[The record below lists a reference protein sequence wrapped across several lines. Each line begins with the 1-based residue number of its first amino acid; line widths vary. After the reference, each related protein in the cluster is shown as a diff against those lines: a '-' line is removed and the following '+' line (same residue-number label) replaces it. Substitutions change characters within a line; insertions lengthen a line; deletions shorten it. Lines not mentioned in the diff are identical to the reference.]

1 MSANVVEYFAE
12 AVRRHP
18 DRPALIAPRISSE
31 GNPTSETWTFEEL
44 DMRVDWLA
52 SGLRSIGFEPGDRA
66 IVMVPMSLP
75 LYRVL
80 LALLKLGGTAV
91 FVDPWVGARQI
102 AKLAAYAEPTAYIGV
117 GKSHLVR
124 LLDRRL
130 RTLSMTVTTGKRVWL
145 VPARHELEELI
156 RFDGPIEPRPVR
168 AEDTALV
175 TFTSGSSGNPKGAN
189 RTHGF
194 LGAQHR
200 ALAAEFPYQ
209 PGDVDMP
216 SFPVF
221 SLNNLATG
229 ITTVIP
235 DMDFQNVAGVD
246 PKRILAQMERHGVT
260 TSTASPPF
268 FDRLAEYLQNHP
280 EQTPPLRRILT
291 GGAPI
296 RDEQLRTW
304 ESVFTDIDIEVLY
317 GSTEAEPVAHLSSG
331 ERLALAESGTDKDS
345 ALARGYCVGR
355 PVAAVETR
363 VIAIHDGPTPLGEGK
378 GDDGWQDIERAQ
390 GEIGELVVCG
400 EHVCRSYFRNP
411 EATAEN
417 KIRDADGRVWHRM
430 GDTGYFD
437 DQGRFWLTGRV
448 HSTIRRGDLQVQPQL
463 VEQAAIGNDARI
475 RRAAAV
481 GVADAT
487 LGERVVLVLELRS
500 SDTKSDGFEDDSLK
514 DDVRG
519 RLETAGQVV
528 DEIVVRTEPLPV
540 DPRHNSKI
548 DYAAVHASLTT

>member
-1 MSANVVEYFAE
+1 MSANVVDYFAE

-18 DRPALIAPRISSE
+18 NRPALIAPGGGLTHRQPDQNEASQ
-31 GNPTSETWTFEEL
+31 NDTSQTWTYDQL

-52 SGLRSIGFEPGDRA
+52 AGLRSIGLGPGDRA
-66 IVMVPMSLP
+66 IVMVPMSLS
-75 LYRVL
+75 LYQVL
-80 LALLKLGGTAV
+80 LAVLKIGATAV
-91 FVDPWVGARQI
+91 FVDPWVGASQI
-102 AKLAAYAEPTAYIGV
+102 AQLAAYAEPKAYIGI

-130 RTLSMTVTTGKRVWL
+130 RTMPMTVTTGRRVWF
-145 VPARHELEELI
+145 VPARYSLDELV
-156 RFDGPIEPRPVR
+156 RYDGPIAAKPVR

-175 TFTSGSSGNPKGAN
+175 TFTSGSSGHPKGAN

-200 ALAAEFPYQ
+200 ALAAEFPYE

-235 DMDFQNVAGVD
+235 DMDFQNVAEVD
-246 PKRILAQMERHGVT
+246 PTRILAQIERHGVT
-260 TSTASPPF
+260 TSTASPPL
-268 FDRLAEYLQNHP
+268 FDRLAEYLQTHP

-296 RDEQLRTW
+296 SDAQLRTW
-304 ESVFTDIDIEVLY
+304 ESVFVDTEIEVLY

-331 ERLALAESGTDKDS
+331 ERLALAGQETDTRKS
-345 ALARGYCVGR
+345 SSPRGYCVGR
-355 PVAAVETR
+355 PVAAIETR
-363 VIAIHDGPTPLGEGK
+363 VIAIDDGPVQLG
-378 GDDGWQDIERAQ
+378 DGGWEDIERVQ
-390 GEIGELVVCG
+390 GEVGELVVCG
-400 EHVCRSYFRNP
+400 EHVCQSYFRNP

-417 KIRDADGRVWHRM
+417 KFRDDHDRIWHRM

-437 DQGRFWLTGRV
+437 EQGRFWLTGRV
-448 HSTIRRGDLQVQPQL
+448 HSTIRRGERLVQPQL
-463 VEQAAIGNDARI
+463 VEQAATGRDSRI

-481 GVADAT
+481 GMADTT
-487 LGERVVLVLELRS
+487 LGERVVLVLELEIAK
-500 SDTKSDGFEDDSLK
+500 TQALE
-514 DDVRG
+514 DDVRR
-519 RLETAGQVV
+519 RLETAEQVV
-528 DEIVVRTEPLPV
+528 DDIVMRTEALPV

-548 DYAAVHASLTT
+548 DYAAVRTLLRT

>member
-1 MSANVVEYFAE
+1 MSANVVEYFADR
-12 AVRRHP
+12 VSCHP
-18 DRPALIAPRISSE
+18 DRPALIAR
-31 GNPTSETWTFEEL
+31 ETWTFEEL

-52 SGLRSIGFEPGDRA
+52 AGLRSIGFRPGDRA

-75 LYRVL
+75 LYQVL

-102 AKLAAYAEPTAYIGV
+102 AKMAAYAEPTAYIGV

-124 LLDRRL
+124 LFDRRL
-130 RTLSMTVTTGKRVWL
+130 RTMSMTVTTGRRVWF
-145 VPARHELEELI
+145 VPARHELDEVL
-156 RFDGPIEPRPVR
+156 RYDGPIEPRPVR

-175 TFTSGSSGNPKGAN
+175 TFTSGSSGNPKGAD

-200 ALAAEFPYQ
+200 ALAAEFPYE
-209 PGDVDMP
+209 PADVDMP

-246 PKRILAQMERHGVT
+246 PERILAQMERHGVT

-268 FDRLAEYLQNHP
+268 FDRLAQFLQDHP
-280 EQTPPLRRILT
+280 ERTPPLRRILT

-296 RDEQLRTW
+296 SDEQLRTW
-304 ESVFTDIDIEVLY
+304 ESVFVDTDIEVLY

-331 ERLALAESGTDKDS
+331 ERLGLVESGTETES
-345 ALARGYCVGR
+345 ARARGYCVGR

-363 VIAIHDGPTPLGEGK
+363 VIAIHDGPIQP
-378 GDDGWQDIERAQ
+378 GDGPGDGMGNDGWKDIELAQ
-390 GEIGELVVCG
+390 GDIGELVVCG
-400 EHVCRSYFRNP
+400 EHVCQSYFRNP

-417 KIRDADGRVWHRM
+417 KIRDGDGRVWHRM

-448 HSTIRRGDLQVQPQL
+448 HSTIRRGDRQVQPQL
-463 VEQAAIGNDARI
+463 VEQAAIGQDTRI

-487 LGERVVLVLELRS
+487 LGERVVLVLELGSTDARPV
-500 SDTKSDGFEDDSLK
+500 GLEDE
-514 DDVRG
+514 VRC
-519 RLETAGQVV
+519 RLEAAGQVV

-548 DYAAVHASLTT
+548 DYAAVLASLKT